1 MESNVKSTVKDI
13 EKNMAYLAG
22 ELVSTK
28 NHTVI
33 EFQSIHKSMK
43 FQNKAKLS
51 DLDNLMKHQTQ
62 LENILI
68 NRFKQLENINKNF
81 VNKIALFESKLDV
94 NLANQKILRSC
105 QNDKIKKDLEDVSGN
120 VKNTNNVLFTDLNK
134 LIQESKIKNDNI
146 DQKFKKI
153 EDNLVK
159 NNNNISQIEVDL
171 NETVTKIILN
181 EITQKAVEE
190 KVTGE
195 LNRIKL
201 FERSISNNRE
211 DINKLND
218 RIVDAFKSLGGISK
232 QGDKIND
239 MINEKEMRDDVE
251 KLMMK
256 MLQECSIMQAKEEMI
271 YEINNLSNK
280 IKQNNDKQENKIV
293 EAKDDISG
301 INDVINKNDEKK
313 NLRRKYK

>member
-105 QNDKIKKDLEDVSGN
+105 QNDKIKKDLEEVSGN
-120 VKNTNNVLFTDLNK
+120 LENSNNVLFTDLNK
-134 LIQESKIKNDNI
+134 LIQEIK
-146 DQKFKKI
+146 
-153 EDNLVK
+153 LRM
-159 NNNNISQIEVDL
+159 
-171 NETVTKIILN
+171 IIL
-181 EITQKAVEE
+181 
-190 KVTGE
+190 
-195 LNRIKL
+195 
-201 FERSISNNRE
+201 
-211 DINKLND
+211 
-218 RIVDAFKSLGGISK
+218 
-232 QGDKIND
+232 
-239 MINEKEMRDDVE
+239 
-251 KLMMK
+251 
-256 MLQECSIMQAKEEMI
+256 
-271 YEINNLSNK
+271 INNLKKSK
-280 IKQNNDKQENKIV
+280 IIYL
-293 EAKDDISG
+293 
-301 INDVINKNDEKK
+301 KK
-313 NLRRKYK
+313 K